1 MGLRWQKAA
10 YSVQDCSLSSSRVL
24 SLCWARVIRQASSR
38 FLFSL
43 LIVSLVTSGSEQSL
57 GRREGQVRPGVV
69 LHTCYP
75 GIWEVEAA
83 ENQDLQS
90 VYIK

>member
-1 MGLRWQKAA
+1 MGPRWQKAA

-24 SLCWARVIRQASSR
+24 SLCWARVIRQASHC
-38 FLFSL
+38 LFSL
-43 LIVSLVTSGSEQSL
+43 LIVSLVTCGTEQSL
-57 GRREGQVRPGVV
+57 GGREGQVRPGVV

-83 ENQDLQS
+83 EN
-90 VYIK
+90 

>member
-24 SLCWARVIRQASSR
+24 SLCWTRVIRQASR

-75 GIWEVEAA
+75 DIWEVEAA